1 MPKIAQDQGEFV
13 AMSTIMVWACNSLT
27 VGIYQ
32 THVWLDRYPINICEL
47 YQLPVFGGWP
57 FGLFWPVFMVWLI
70 VCRRLDIWG
79 GWCVRGRIGGSGT
92 GIRSS
97 FELGLLCLLLP
108 RRYIQSILL
117 YSVCNN
123 DSDVI
128 PMYIADTLRPIH
140 IMWAII
146 KAFR

>member
-57 FGLFWPVFMVWLI
+57 FGLF
-70 VCRRLDIWG
+70 
-79 GWCVRGRIGGSGT
+79 
-92 GIRSS
+92 
-97 FELGLLCLLLP
+97 
-108 RRYIQSILL
+108 
-117 YSVCNN
+117 
-123 DSDVI
+123 
-128 PMYIADTLRPIH
+128 
-140 IMWAII
+140 
-146 KAFR
+146 